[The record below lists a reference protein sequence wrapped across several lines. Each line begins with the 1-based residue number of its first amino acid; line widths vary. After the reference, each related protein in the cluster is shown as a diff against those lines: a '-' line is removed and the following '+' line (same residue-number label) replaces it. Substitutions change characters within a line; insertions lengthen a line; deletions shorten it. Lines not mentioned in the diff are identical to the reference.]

1 MPPLLDGKGFVQLL
15 ETFGDDLTV
24 VNAARVSFAK
34 ESTVLEPRD
43 EKLINYLAAHDHNTP
58 FFHPQIRFRI
68 KMPIYVA
75 REWFRHTV
83 GFARNEV
90 SRRYVDEKPE
100 CYLPPVLRERDTDK
114 KQGSKSTPIQDNQL
128 TVLEIDEFQRLA
140 LDFYQSLLDK
150 RVAPEIARG
159 VLPQSMYTEFI
170 ETGSLAAYARL
181 CGLRLNPHAQSEIR
195 AYAGAVSAALMEKF
209 PVSWKALNENM
220 GSS

>member
-1 MPPLLDGKGFVQLL
+1 
-15 ETFGDDLTV
+15 
-24 VNAARVSFAK
+24 
-34 ESTVLEPRD
+34 
-43 EKLINYLAAHDHNTP
+43 
-58 FFHPQIRFRI
+58 
-68 KMPIYVA
+68 
-75 REWFRHTV
+75 
-83 GFARNEV
+83 
-90 SRRYVDEKPE
+90 
-100 CYLPPVLRERDTDK
+100 VLRERDTDK

-128 TVLEIDEFQRLA
+128 TVLEIDEFQNMA